1 MFKNYAIGFE
11 YFPAHFAMRFTGQI
25 EFFHVIISKGRVLY
39 VNNYNDTVIKRTD
52 TCP

>member
-11 YFPAHFAMRFTGQI
+11 YFPVRFAVLFGGQI
-25 EFFHVIISKGRVLY
+25 KFFHVIISKGRELY